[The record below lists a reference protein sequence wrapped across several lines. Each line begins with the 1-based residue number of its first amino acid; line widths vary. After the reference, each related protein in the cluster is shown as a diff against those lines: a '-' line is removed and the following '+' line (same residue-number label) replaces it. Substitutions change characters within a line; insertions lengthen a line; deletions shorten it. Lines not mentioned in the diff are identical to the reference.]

1 MKVKSRW
8 QKFISFDWLTIFRA
22 GLLVAV
28 LALVVM
34 IVGYAVVHDG
44 EPFDL
49 RNFIAEAYA
58 NIASELFGIAITI
71 LVIDTIYR
79 RYDQRAEKRRERQ
92 QLRNQLGSGINEV
105 AIRAAE
111 ELRASGWLT
120 DGSLQG
126 EDLRVANL
134 EKAKLWQADLQ
145 GVNFQWAKLQGANL
159 NDSVL
164 AGANLTQA
172 NLTATRLRGADLR
185 GANCT
190 GAKMYRAY
198 LAAAFLQGAK
208 LNHAHLEGARLTGAD
223 LEGADVTGA
232 HMDALTILPD
242 GVPWSETTDL
252 RRFTDPAHP
261 DYFQPEAQIGTQSD
275 MGDE

>member
-1 MKVKSRW
+1 MKSRW
-8 QKFISFDWLTIFRA
+8 QKFISFEWLTIYRA

-28 LALVVM
+28 LALAIM
-34 IVGYAVVHDG
+34 LLGYAFVHAN

-49 RNFIAEAYA
+49 RAFIEELYA

-71 LVIDTIYR
+71 LIIDTIYR
-79 RYDQRAEKRRERQ
+79 RYDERAEKRRERQ

-120 DGSLQG
+120 DGTLQG

-159 NDSVL
+159 NDAVL
-164 AGANLTQA
+164 AGANFTQA
-172 NLTATRLRGADLR
+172 NLTATRLRGADMR
-185 GANCT
+185 GALCT
-190 GAKMYRAY
+190 GAKMYRAH
-198 LAAAFLQGAK
+198 LVAAFLQDAK
-208 LNHAHLEGARLTGAD
+208 LTNAHLEGAKLTGAH
-223 LEGADVTGA
+223 LEGADLTGA
-232 HMDALTILPD
+232 HLDALTILPD
-242 GVPWSETTDL
+242 GTPWTEATDMT
-252 RRFTDPAHP
+252 RFTNPGHP
-261 DYFQPEAQIGTQSD
+261 DYFQPEVLISSEHD
-275 MGDE
+275 VGDE